1 MLERVNEEFRRRE
14 EAVCIFPKQEAALR
28 LIGAVLIGINDE
40 WNSSSRI
47 YINYSEETR
56 NWIK

>member
-1 MLERVNEEFRRRE
+1 MLERVNEEIRCRE
-14 EAVCIFPKQEAALR
+14 KVVRMFPNQEAALR

-47 YINYSEETR
+47 YMNYSEETR
-56 NWIK
+56 TWIE